1 LIEPKPDAEPEP
13 DAEPPLSLATWKALG
28 THVDLLVLGGDIER
42 ARAAVEAVIDD
53 VDRTYSRF
61 RPDSELVSMNER
73 SGETVDL
80 SPLLATAIDVALRAA
95 RLTDG
100 LCDPTVGRALNRI
113 GYDDDFARVAEPSD
127 PIVLRIE
134 RIPGWR
140 SLRFDGARRTLRSPV
155 GVELDLGSTGK
166 ALAADLAAAAALSA
180 MGRGG
185 ALVSFGGDLAIAGD
199 VPAGGWRVLAAED
212 SSAAPD
218 GPGEVIAITDGAI
231 ATSSKTV
238 RRWQRGGVALHHV
251 IDPRTGLPASG
262 PWRTVS
268 VIAGTCVDANAASTA
283 AMIRG
288 ESGPAWV
295 ESLGLAARFV
305 GHDGHVLR
313 VAGWPEPDS
322 EAGSEP
328 DRVLDAAAIPA

>member
-1 LIEPKPDAEPEP
+1 MIEVEAEP
-13 DAEPPLSLATWKALG
+13 AVSLATWKALG
-28 THVDLLVLGGDIER
+28 THVDLLVIGGDIER
-42 ARAAVEAVIDD
+42 ARSAVEAVIDD

-61 RPDSELVSMNER
+61 RPDSELVSVNER
-73 SGETVDL
+73 AGATIEI

-100 LCDPTVGRALNRI
+100 LCDPTIGRALHRV
-113 GYDDDFARVAEPSD
+113 GYDDDFARVAERSD

-134 RIPGWR
+134 RVPGWR
-140 SLRFDGARRTLRSPV
+140 SLRFDRARRTLRAPV

-166 ALAADLAAAAALSA
+166 ALASDLAAAAARSA
-180 MGRGG
+180 MGGGG

-199 VPAGGWRVLAAED
+199 VPARGWRVLAAED

-218 GPGEVIAITDGAI
+218 GPGEVIALRDGAI
-231 ATSSKTV
+231 ATSSTAV
-238 RRWQRGGVALHHV
+238 RHWMRGSVALHHL
-251 IDPRTGLPASG
+251 IDPRTGLPAYG

-268 VIAGTCVDANAASTA
+268 VIAGSCVDANAASTA
-283 AMIRG
+283 ALIRG

-313 VAGWPEPDS
+313 LAGWPEP
-322 EAGSEP
+322 
-328 DRVLDAAAIPA
+328 